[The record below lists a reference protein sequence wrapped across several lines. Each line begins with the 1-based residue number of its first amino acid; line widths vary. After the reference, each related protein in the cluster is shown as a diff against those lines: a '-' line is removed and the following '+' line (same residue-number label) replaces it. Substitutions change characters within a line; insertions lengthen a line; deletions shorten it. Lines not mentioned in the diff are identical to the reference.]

1 MLKILKLLYKLFGVL
16 NVILMIGDIYDG
28 YYDWALISAV
38 IVMICYFVTCLLNSV
53 E

>member
-1 MLKILKLLYKLFGVL
+1 MVKILKLFYKLFGAL

-38 IVMICYFVTCLLNSV
+38 IVMICCFVYRLLNSV